1 MLQWSEEFETGHPLI
16 DTQHQMLVS
25 YINRLEG
32 LSRNTNPSRRDV
44 EFILQFIEFM
54 ENYIVVH
61 FQQEEQ
67 CMEQHRCPALQQ
79 NKDAH
84 CKFLDFFRQ
93 FKHRFDTEGCRP
105 EVLSTL
111 CEACNAWIQ
120 QHILRIDLQ
129 LKPCLRQAAATSQPE
144 PSL

>member
-1 MLQWSEEFETGHPLI
+1 MLQWSTEFETGHPLI

-44 EFILQFIEFM
+44 EFILQFMEFM
-54 ENYIVVH
+54 EHYIAGH

-67 CMEQHRCPALQQ
+67 CMEQYRCPAFQQ

-84 CKFLDFFRQ
+84 GKFLDFFRQ
-93 FKHRFDTEGCRP
+93 FKQRFDTEGCRP
-105 EVLSTL
+105 EVLGAL
-111 CEACNAWIQ
+111 LEASNTWIQ

-129 LKPCLRQAAATSQPE
+129 LKPCLRAAAAPNRPAQGQ
-144 PSL
+144 